1 MAKELL
7 YKQNIKIEKFHNVLS
22 PKGMN
27 SVLKRTLVLLCI
39 NLLFGQKVFSVDYV
53 NQADVKVFVT
63 DYPNQAD
70 LLVYKVKYVN
80 QAGENNGKWFFVKYS
95 NQADKKIFFVSY
107 PNQADV
113 KIHFVKYPNRAKWT
127 HNEKKYLFY
136 WLGFFVCRMMIF

>member
-1 MAKELL
+1 MKRRNKMAKELL
-7 YKQNIKIEKFHNVLS
+7 YKQNIKIEKFHNILS

-95 NQADKKIFFVSY
+95 NQSDKKIFFVSY

-127 HNEKKYLFY
+127 QNEKKYLFY
-136 WLGFFVCRMMIF
+136 

>member
-1 MAKELL
+1 MTKELL

-22 PKGMN
+22 PKGMK

-70 LLVYKVKYVN
+70 
-80 QAGENNGKWFFVKYS
+80 
-95 NQADKKIFFVSY
+95 
-107 PNQADV
+107 V

-127 HNEKKYLFY
+127 QNEKKYLFY
-136 WLGFFVCRMMIF
+136 

>member
-22 PKGMN
+22 PKGMK

-53 NQADVKVFVT
+53 NQAD
-63 DYPNQAD
+63 
-70 LLVYKVKYVN
+70 LLVYKVKYVK

-95 NQADKKIFFVSY
+95 NQSDKKIFFVSY

-127 HNEKKYLFY
+127 QNEKKYLFY
-136 WLGFFVCRMMIF
+136 